1 MLFARSDKEGG
12 TNEYEKQRTQPND
25 GGDQD
30 MRARGKKGISLLTS
44 VITSISASTAT
55 SIAASIAASIFTIA
69 IAVTTTTLL
78 VFGVLP
84 STAVAEEAR
93 ASSNA
98 PQTIEREYR
107 YQDGQE
113 LPVIEELITDESGNS
128 YRLVSFDAPIA
139 DPTYARPTQSYTRQ
153 YTTNIPKD
161 DINNLGYYFAESF
174 YIEDGPFVGNI
185 PPAANPYYIIAIY
198 ESFTGQVDRYHTIEN
213 LPDNDAIRI
222 PRQMDFTVSSSAGP
236 EATQTATLDLLF
248 IEYEIT
254 GTNALGLPNN
264 YTAHLTYRGQE
275 SWLELL
281 GYNITAYYEGTIDS
295 NVEQYVIISRYE
307 LVVEPV
313 VIAPS
318 VLPANTVTLPAL
330 DTALAQAVNP
340 NLAFTVAA
348 IVVVFVFVWLL
359 VWFLLLRRNACL
371 VRMADGNREV
381 LLRRHISVA
390 EGEATFEVLDKIDL
404 YDGAQYAVELKPRLA
419 AQQGELLVT
428 WRNRIV
434 AREGLKTSIQID
446 MSNIVV
452 DAVIGVI
459 SEAPALMAGLTAET

>member
-1 MLFARSDKEGG
+1 
-12 TNEYEKQRTQPND
+12 
-25 GGDQD
+25 
-30 MRARGKKGISLLTS
+30 MRAKRNKG
-44 VITSISASTAT
+44 VSIL
-55 SIAASIAASIFTIA
+55 ASIFTITITA
-69 IAVTTTTLL
+69 LL
-78 VFGVLP
+78 VISALP
-84 STAVAEEAR
+84 SLAVAEEAK

-113 LPVIEELITDESGNS
+113 PLVIEEAIVDEGGNS

-153 YTTNIPKD
+153 YTTNISKD
-161 DINNLGYYFAESF
+161 DINNLSYYFAESF

-222 PRQMDFTVSSSAGP
+222 PMQMDFTVSSSEGP
-236 EATQTATLDLLF
+236 EATQTATLNLLF

-275 SWLELL
+275 SWLELI
-281 GYNITAYYEGTIDS
+281 GYNVTAYYEGTIDS
-295 NVEQYVIISRYE
+295 NVEQYVIVSRYE
-307 LVVEPV
+307 LIVEPV
-313 VIAPS
+313 VVAPS
-318 VLPANTVTLPAL
+318 VLPATTITLPAL
-330 DTALAQAVNP
+330 DTALAQVVNP

-348 IVVVFVFVWLL
+348 IVVVFVFVWFL

-371 VRMADGNREV
+371 VRVFDGNREV
-381 LLRRHISVA
+381 LQRRHISVA

-404 YDGAQYAVELKPRLA
+404 YDGAQYTVELKPRLA

-434 AREGLKTSIQID
+434 VREGLKASIQID

-452 DAVIGVI
+452 DSVIGVI
-459 SEAPALMAGLTAET
+459 SEAPTLMVGLTTET